1 MQNQPIKPFLIVK
14 SPMSD
19 SKTLFLL
26 DAYALIYR
34 SYYAFINNP
43 RITTTGINTSA
54 TFGFCNFLIE
64 LLELEKPTHIA
75 VVFDPEGPTFRHEM
89 YAPYKAQRPPMPEDL
104 RKSVPYIKKII
115 AGLGIPCI
123 DAPGYE
129 ADDFIGTLAKKAE
142 KEGYTVY
149 MITPDKDYAQLVSEK
164 IFMYKPGRSGNK
176 SEVWGI
182 PEVLDHFGIERV
194 DQVIDILGL
203 MGDAADNVPGCSG
216 IGPKSAAALV
226 YKYGSIDGIYA
237 HIDEL
242 KGKQRQN
249 LLECQPTVHLSRTL
263 VTICTEVPTGL
274 TPEDLVKKHIDV
286 NVLEPLFR
294 ELELFS
300 LVRRVLN
307 TDVEED
313 TSEKITDIQVNYS
326 DRSKD
331 LPSLIRQLQEAD
343 IYALHSVFTTGT
355 LYNSWPSELCFC
367 TRQHEVQYLRLP
379 ASPVE
384 ALEII
389 RSFKPLLE
397 DENKTLISADVKNDI
412 IWLKRAGIHLKNDI
426 FDITVAHYV
435 LHPDMSHDLSRIALE
450 YLNYRLAGTQKEEQ
464 QQLTLRLFEEE
475 TTDDKDFAE
484 KTDVI
489 FQLREKLC
497 ADLQQT
503 GLLAL
508 YNNIEMPLVFVLA
521 DMEYEGV
528 SIDCDE
534 LKRISEELKK
544 RSEAIEKE
552 IFEMAGQEFNISSPK
567 QLGEILFDKLKIDT
581 NHKKTKSGQYSTS
594 EQVLVKL
601 EDEHPIINKILDY
614 RGLKKLLSTY
624 AEALPTF
631 IDPGTGKIHTHFNQ
645 AEAATGRLSSL
656 NPNLQNIPIRTEEGR
671 KIRKAFVTGEKDF
684 TFFSADY
691 SQVELR
697 LMAHLSQDPELI
709 GAFRHDIDVHTAT
722 ASKIYHVPL
731 EEVTPEM
738 RRRAKT
744 ANFGIIYGI
753 SAWGLAERL
762 HISRKE
768 GKELIEGYFA
778 LYPGVKKYMEESVEK
793 ARKKAYVETIM
804 GRRRYLRDINSRNAV
819 VRGMAERNAI
829 NAPIQGSAADII
841 KMAMICIHRRIRE
854 EALRSRMILQ
864 VHDELNFKCYE
875 PEREILYKIVTDCME
890 NVVKLSVPL
899 TVGTGFGNN
908 WYEAH

>member
-1 MQNQPIKPFLIVK
+1 
-14 SPMSD
+14 MSET
-19 SKTLFLL
+19 KTLYLL

-34 SYYAFINNP
+34 AYYAFINNP

-54 TFGFCNFLIE
+54 TFGFCNFLLE
-64 LLELEKPTHIA
+64 LLEEEKPTHIA
-75 VVFDPEGPTFRHEM
+75 VVFDPDGPTFRHEM
-89 YAPYKAQRPPMPEDL
+89 FTAYKAQRPPMPEDL
-104 RKSVPYIKKII
+104 RKSIPYIKEII

-123 DAPGYE
+123 SVPGYE
-129 ADDFIGTLAKKAE
+129 ADDVVGTLAKRAE
-142 KEGYTVY
+142 KEGFTVY

-203 MGDAADNVPGCSG
+203 MGDTADNVPGCAG
-216 IGPKSAAALV
+216 IGPKSAATLV
-226 YKYGSIDGIYA
+226 YKYGDINGIYE

-249 LLECQPTVHLSRTL
+249 LVECQPVVELSRTL
-263 VTICTEVPTGL
+263 VTICTEVPTDITIAEL
-274 TPEDLVKKHIDV
+274 EKQHADNSK
-286 NVLEPLFR
+286 LEPIFR

-300 LVRRVLN
+300 LIKRVLD
-307 TDVEED
+307 TDAEPQAAQLADVKVEYTD
-313 TSEKITDIQVNYS
+313 YTGRIAGLVEKLEGAE
-326 DRSKD
+326 RF
-331 LPSLIRQLQEAD
+331 AF
-343 IYALHSVFTTGT
+343 YAVFESGT
-355 LYNSWPSELCFC
+355 LYNAFPSHICFSVR
-367 TRQHEVQYLRLP
+367 THEVDYVHLAAQEG
-379 ASPVE
+379 AAE
-384 ALEII
+384 ALQA
-389 RSFKPLLE
+389 FKPLFE
-397 DENKTLISADVKNDI
+397 DAGKLFISPDVKNDI
-412 IWLKRAGIHLKNDI
+412 IWLKRAGIELKNKI
-426 FDITVAHYV
+426 FDVKIAHYV
-435 LHPDMSHDLSRIALE
+435 LQPDMSHELGRIALE
-450 YLNYRLAGTQKEEQ
+450 YLNYKLSEGKQAN
-464 QQLTLRLFEEE
+464 QQLTLQFDEEAGE
-475 TTDDKDFAE
+475 DNSYME

-489 FQLREKLC
+489 FQLQEKLQ
-497 ADLQQT
+497 ADLEKND
-503 GLLAL
+503 LLRL
-508 YNNIEMPLVFVLA
+508 YHDIEMPLVFVLA

-528 SIDCDE
+528 SIDTEE
-534 LKRISEELKK
+534 LKRIADELRE
-544 RSEAIEKE
+544 RSDALEQE
-552 IFEMAGQEFNISSPK
+552 IYALAGETFNISSPK
-567 QLGEILFDKLKIDT
+567 QLGEVLFEKLNIDH

-601 EDEHPIINKILDY
+601 EDEHPIIPKILDY

-671 KIRKAFVTGEKDF
+671 KIRKAFVPGDPDYV
-684 TFFSADY
+684 FFSADY

-709 GAFRHDIDVHTAT
+709 NAFNHEMDIHAAT
-722 ASKIYHVPL
+722 AAKIYHVPL

-762 HISRKE
+762 RISRKE
-768 GKELIEGYFA
+768 GKELIDGYFR
-778 LYPGVKKYMEESVEK
+778 LYPNVKKYMEDSIEA
-793 ARKKAYVETIM
+793 ARKKEYVETIM

-841 KMAMICIHRRIRE
+841 KMAMILIHKRMKE
-854 EALRSRMILQ
+854 EGLQSKMILQ
-864 VHDELNFKCYE
+864 VHDELNFKCHKSEQY
-875 PEREILYKIVTDCME
+875 LLKSLVTNCME
-890 NVVKLSVPL
+890 HVVKLSVPL
-899 TVGTGFGNN
+899 TVSTGFGEN
-908 WYEAH
+908 WFEAH

>member
-1 MQNQPIKPFLIVK
+1 
-14 SPMSD
+14 MSD
-19 SKTLFLL
+19 FKTLFLL

-89 YAPYKAQRPPMPEDL
+89 YEPYKAQRPPMPEDL
-104 RKSVPYIKKII
+104 RKSIPYIKKII
-115 AGLGIPCI
+115 AGLGISCI
-123 DAPGYE
+123 EAPGYE

-149 MITPDKDYAQLVSEK
+149 MITPDKDYTQLVSEK
-164 IFMYKPGRSGNK
+164 VFMYKPGRSGNK

-203 MGDAADNVPGCSG
+203 MGDTADNVPGCSG
-216 IGPKSAAALV
+216 IGPKSAASLV
-226 YKYGSIDGIYA
+226 YKYGDIDGIYA

-263 VTICTEVPTGL
+263 VTICTEVPTDIV
-274 TPEDLVKKHIDV
+274 PQDLIKKHLDV
-286 NVLEPLFR
+286 KILEPIFK

-300 LVRRVLN
+300 LTKRVLN
-307 TDVEED
+307 TEIEED
-313 TSEKITDIQVNYS
+313 TSEQLSDMKVSYT

-331 LPSLIRQLQEAD
+331 IGGLLDELKQAD
-343 IYALHSVFTTGT
+343 LFAMHAVFKTGT
-355 LYNSWPSELCFC
+355 LYTSWPSHLCFC
-367 TRQHEVQYLRLP
+367 FRLHEVSCISLSSKP
-379 ASPVE
+379 EE
-384 ALEII
+384 ALHTILQ
-389 RSFKPLLE
+389 FKELFE
-397 DENKTLISADVKNDI
+397 DESKTLISSDTKNDI
-412 IWLKRAGIHLKNDI
+412 IWLKRAGILVRNDI
-426 FDITVAHYV
+426 FDIKIAHYV

-450 YLNYRLAGTQKEEQ
+450 YLNYKLSGNKSKEEQ
-464 QQLTLRLFEEE
+464 QLTLQFDE
-475 TTDDKDFAE
+475 DVAE
-484 KTDVI
+484 DNDYTEKADVI
-489 FQLREKLC
+489 FQLRDKLC
-497 ADLQQT
+497 QDLQQT

-508 YNNIEMPLVFVLA
+508 FNEIEMPLVFVLA
-521 DMEYEGV
+521 NMEYEGV

-534 LKRISEELKK
+534 LNNISSELNERIRL
-544 RSEAIEKE
+544 IEKE
-552 IFEMAGQEFNISSPK
+552 IFDLAGQEFNISSPK
-567 QLGEILFDKLKIDT
+567 QLGEILFDKLKIDS

-601 EDEHPIINKILDY
+601 EDEHPIVTKILDY
-614 RGLKKLLSTY
+614 RGLKKLVTTY
-624 AEALPTF
+624 TEVLPTF
-631 IDPGTGKIHTHFNQ
+631 IDPETGKIHTHFNQ

-671 KIRKAFVTGEKDF
+671 KIRKAFITGDKDYI
-684 TFFSADY
+684 FFSADY

-697 LMAHLSQDPELI
+697 LMAHLSQDKELI
-709 GAFRHDIDVHTAT
+709 NAFNHGIDIHTAT

-731 EEVTPEM
+731 EEVTGEM

-768 GKELIEGYFA
+768 GKELIDGYFK

-793 ARKKAYVETIM
+793 ARKKEYVETIM

-841 KMAMICIHRRIRE
+841 KMAMICIHKRIQE
-854 EALRSRMILQ
+854 EGLLSRMIIQ
-864 VHDELNFKCYE
+864 VHDELNFKCHKSEQY
-875 PEREILYKIVTDCME
+875 LLKSLVTNCME
-890 NVVKLSVPL
+890 HVVKLSVPL
-899 TVGTGFGNN
+899 TVSTGFGEN
-908 WYEAH
+908 WFEAH

>member
-1 MQNQPIKPFLIVK
+1 
-14 SPMSD
+14 MSD
-19 SKTLFLL
+19 PKTLFLL

-54 TFGFCNFLIE
+54 TFGFCNFLLE

-104 RKSVPYIKKII
+104 RKSVPYIKNII
-115 AGLGIPCI
+115 AGLGISCV

-149 MITPDKDYAQLVSEK
+149 MITPDKDYAQLVSDK

-194 DQVIDILGL
+194 EQVIDILGL

-216 IGPKSAAALV
+216 IGPKSAASLV
-226 YKYGSIDGIYA
+226 YKYGDIDGIYA

-249 LLECQPTVHLSRTL
+249 LLDCQPTVHLSRTL
-263 VTICTEVPTGL
+263 VTICTEVPTNI
-274 TPEDLVKKHIDV
+274 TPEDLKKKHIDV
-286 NVLEPLFR
+286 KILEPIFK

-300 LVRRVLN
+300 LTRRILN
-307 TDVEED
+307 TEEKED
-313 TSEKITDIQVNYS
+313 TSEKLSDIKVNYR
-326 DRSKD
+326 DRTQDIPALLND
-331 LPSLIRQLQEAD
+331 LEETDLF
-343 IYALHSVFTTGT
+343 ALYVVFKTGT
-355 LYNSWPSELCFC
+355 LYNSWPTILCFS
-367 TRQHEVQYLRLP
+367 TGLHEVSYVNLATDPCQ
-379 ASPVE
+379 
-384 ALEII
+384 ALETLIQ
-389 RSFKPLLE
+389 FKPIFE
-397 DENKTLISADVKNDI
+397 NGNKTLISVDVKDDI
-412 IWLKRAGIHLKNDI
+412 IWLKRAGIELKNDI
-426 FDITVAHYV
+426 FDIKIAHYV
-435 LHPDMSHDLSRIALE
+435 LHPDMSHDLSRISLE
-450 YLNYRLAGTQKEEQ
+450 YLNYKLSGTKKED
-464 QQLTLRLFEEE
+464 QQLTLQFDEEVAE
-475 TTDDKDFAE
+475 DNDFTE

-497 ADLQQT
+497 ENLRQT
-503 GLLAL
+503 GLLTL
-508 YNNIEMPLVFVLA
+508 YDDIEMPLVFVLA

-534 LKRISEELKK
+534 LQKISDELKT
-544 RSEAIEKE
+544 RITVIEKKIYE
-552 IFEMAGQEFNISSPK
+552 LAGEEFNISSPK
-567 QLGEILFDKLKIDT
+567 QLGEILFDRLKIDS

-594 EQVLVKL
+594 EQVLAKL
-601 EDEHPIINKILDY
+601 EDEHPIIVQILDY
-614 RGLKKLLSTY
+614 RGLKKLLTTY

-631 IDPGTGKIHTHFNQ
+631 IDPATHKIHTHFNQ

-671 KIRKAFVTGEKDF
+671 KIRKAFVTGDKDYL
-684 TFFSADY
+684 FFSADY

-697 LMAHLSQDPELI
+697 LMAHLSQDQELI
-709 GAFRHDIDVHTAT
+709 NAFNHGIDVHTAT

-731 EEVTPEM
+731 EDVTTEM

-768 GKELIEGYFA
+768 GKELIDGYFE
-778 LYPGVKKYMEESVEK
+778 LYHGVKKYMEESVEK
-793 ARKKAYVETIM
+793 ARKKEYVETIM

-841 KMAMICIHRRIRE
+841 KMAMICINKRIRE
-854 EALRSRMILQ
+854 EGLMSRMIIQ
-864 VHDELNFKCYE
+864 VHDELNFKCHKSEQY
-875 PEREILYKIVTDCME
+875 LLKSLVTNCME
-890 NVVKLSVPL
+890 HIVKLSVPL
-899 TVGTGFGNN
+899 TVSTGFGDN

>member
-1 MQNQPIKPFLIVK
+1 MP
-14 SPMSD
+14 D

-54 TFGFCNFLIE
+54 TFGFCNFLVE

-75 VVFDPEGPTFRHEM
+75 VVFDPAGPTFRHEM

-104 RKSVPYIKKII
+104 RKSVPYIKNII
-115 AGLGIPCI
+115 EGLGISCI

-129 ADDFIGTLAKKAE
+129 ADDLIGTLAKKAE

-164 IFMYKPGRSGNK
+164 VFMYKPGRSGNK

-182 PEVLDHFGIERV
+182 AEVLDHFGIERV
-194 DQVIDILGL
+194 DQVVDILGL
-203 MGDAADNVPGCSG
+203 MGDTADNVPGCSG
-216 IGPKSAAALV
+216 IGPKSAASLV
-226 YKYGSIDGIYA
+226 YKYGDIDGIYA

-249 LLECQPTVHLSRTL
+249 LLDCQPTVQLSRTL
-263 VTICTEVPTGL
+263 VTICTEVPTDIVPDNL
-274 TPEDLVKKHIDV
+274 EKRPLDVK
-286 NVLEPLFR
+286 VLEPIFK

-307 TDVEED
+307 TESEED
-313 TSEKITDIQVNYS
+313 AATELPDIKVIYT
-326 DRSKD
+326 DRSQDIPTLIKELKD
-331 LPSLIRQLQEAD
+331 SDLFALYTELQTDSLYE
-343 IYALHSVFTTGT
+343 
-355 LYNSWPSELCFC
+355 SWPSRLCFG
-367 TRQHEVQYLRLP
+367 TKLHEVNYICLP
-379 ASPVE
+379 ELPE
-384 ALEII
+384 KALEILLQ
-389 RSFKPLLE
+389 FKPVFE
-397 DENKTLISADVKNDI
+397 DSSKTLISENVKNNI
-412 IWLKRAGIHLKNDI
+412 IWLKRAGIAVRNTI
-426 FDITVAHYV
+426 FDVKIAHYV
-435 LHPDMSHDLSRIALE
+435 LHPDMSHDLNRIALE
-450 YLNYRLAGTQKEEQ
+450 YLNYKLAGNKVKEEQ
-464 QQLTLRLFEEE
+464 QLSLQFDEELPE
-475 TTDDKDFAE
+475 ENDFAE
-484 KTDVI
+484 NTNII
-489 FQLREKLC
+489 FQLYEKLR
-497 ADLQQT
+497 DELQQT
-503 GLLAL
+503 GLLTL

-534 LKRISEELKK
+534 LKNITQEFNGKIYV
-544 RSEAIEKE
+544 IEKE
-552 IFEMAGQEFNISSPK
+552 IYDLYGQVFNIISPK
-567 QLGEILFDKLKIDT
+567 QLGEILFDKLKIDST
-581 NHKKTKSGQYSTS
+581 HKKTKSGQYSTS
-594 EQVLVKL
+594 EQVLAKL
-601 EDEHPIINKILDY
+601 EEEHPIITKILDY
-614 RGLKKLLSTY
+614 RGLKKLVSTY
-624 AEALPTF
+624 TETLPTF
-631 IDPGTGKIHTHFNQ
+631 RDRGTGKIHTHFNQ

-671 KIRKAFVTGEKDF
+671 KIRKAFVTGDKDYL
-684 TFFSADY
+684 FFSADY

-697 LMAHLSQDPELI
+697 LMAHLSQDKELI
-709 GAFRHDIDVHTAT
+709 NAFNHGIDVHTAT

-731 EEVTPEM
+731 EEVTSEM

-768 GKELIEGYFA
+768 GKELIDGYFK
-778 LYPGVKKYMEESVEK
+778 LYPDVKKYMEESVEK
-793 ARKKAYVETIM
+793 ARKKEYVETIM

-819 VRGMAERNAI
+819 IRGMAERNAI

-841 KMAMICIHRRIRE
+841 KMAMICINKRIRE
-854 EALRSRMILQ
+854 EGLLSRMIIQ
-864 VHDELNFKCYE
+864 VHDELNFKCHKSE
-875 PEREILYKIVTDCME
+875 QHLLQSLVTNCME
-890 NVVKLSVPL
+890 QVVKLSVPL
-899 TVGTGFGNN
+899 TVSTGFGEN

>member
-1 MQNQPIKPFLIVK
+1 
-14 SPMSD
+14 MSD

-89 YAPYKAQRPPMPEDL
+89 YPAYKAQRPPMPEDL
-104 RKSVPYIKKII
+104 KKSVPYIKKII
-115 AGLGIPCI
+115 VGLGIPCI

-164 IFMYKPGRSGNK
+164 VFMYKPGRSGNK

-194 DQVIDILGL
+194 EQVVDILGL
-203 MGDAADNVPGCSG
+203 MGDSADNVPGCSG

-226 YKYGSIDGIYA
+226 YKYGDIDGIYA

-249 LLECQPTVHLSRTL
+249 LLDCQPTVHLSRTL
-263 VTICTEVPTGL
+263 VTICTEVPTDII
-274 TPEDLVKKHIDV
+274 PEALEKKHIDV
-286 NVLEPLFR
+286 KVLDPIFK

-300 LVRRVLN
+300 LTRRVLN
-307 TDVEED
+307 TDTEED
-313 TSEKITDIQVNYS
+313 TSEKLSDITVNYR
-326 DRSKD
+326 DRSQEVA
-331 LPSLIRQLQEAD
+331 SLLQELEESD
-343 IYALHSVFTTGT
+343 IFALYVVYQSGS
-355 LYNSWPSELCFC
+355 LYDSWPSCLCFC
-367 TRQHEVQYLRLP
+367 TQLHCVNYINLP
-379 ASPVE
+379 QAKEE
-384 ALEII
+384 AQKLIV
-389 RSFKPLLE
+389 RFKPILE
-397 DENKTLISADVKNDI
+397 NEQKTLISADVKNDI
-412 IWLKRAGIHLKNDI
+412 IWLKRAGIELKNEI
-426 FDITVAHYV
+426 FDIKIAHYV
-435 LHPDMSHDLSRIALE
+435 LHPDMSHDLNRVALE
-450 YLNYRLAGTQKEEQ
+450 YLNYKLAGIKKEEQ
-464 QQLTLRLFEEE
+464 QLTLQFDEEVPG
-475 TTDDKDFAE
+475 DKDYAE

-503 GLLAL
+503 GLLTL
-508 YNNIEMPLVFVLA
+508 YNEIEMPLVFVLA
-521 DMEYEGV
+521 AMEYEGV
-528 SIDCDE
+528 SIDCKELQNISTE
-534 LKRISEELKK
+534 LKERLEV
-544 RSEAIEKE
+544 IEKNIYE
-552 IFEMAGQEFNISSPK
+552 LAGQTFNISSPK
-567 QLGEILFDKLKIDT
+567 QLGDILFDQLKIDS

-601 EDEHPIINKILDY
+601 EDEHPIITQILEY
-614 RGLKKLLSTY
+614 RGLKKLLTTY

-671 KIRKAFVTGEKDF
+671 KIRKAFVTGEEDYL
-684 TFFSADY
+684 FFSADY

-697 LMAHLSQDPELI
+697 LMAHLSQDQELI
-709 GAFRHDIDVHTAT
+709 NAFIHDQDIHSAT

-731 EEVTPEM
+731 EEVTSEM

-762 HISRKE
+762 RISRKE
-768 GKELIEGYFA
+768 GKELIDGYFE

-793 ARKKAYVETIM
+793 ARKKLYVETIM

-819 VRGMAERNAI
+819 VRGMAERNAV

-841 KMAMICIHRRIRE
+841 KMAMICIQKKIQE
-854 EALRSRMILQ
+854 EGLLSRMIIQ
-864 VHDELNFKCYE
+864 VHDELNFKCHKSEQY
-875 PEREILYKIVTDCME
+875 LLKTLVTNCME
-890 NVVKLSVPL
+890 HVVKLTVPL
-899 TVGTGFGNN
+899 TVSTGFGKN

>member
-1 MQNQPIKPFLIVK
+1 
-14 SPMSD
+14 MSD
-19 SKTLFLL
+19 PKTLFLL

-89 YAPYKAQRPPMPEDL
+89 YEPYKAQRPPMPEDL

-115 AGLGIPCI
+115 VGMGIPCI

-129 ADDFIGTLAKKAE
+129 ADDLIGTLAKKAE

-164 IFMYKPGRSGNK
+164 VFMYKPGRSGNK

-194 DQVIDILGL
+194 EQVIDILGL

-216 IGPKSAAALV
+216 IGPKSAASLV
-226 YKYGSIDGIYA
+226 YKYGDIDGIYA

-263 VTICTEVPTGL
+263 VTICTEVPTDIIPDNL
-274 TPEDLVKKHIDV
+274 EKKHLDV
-286 NVLEPLFR
+286 KILEPIFK

-307 TDVEED
+307 TEAEED
-313 TSEKITDIQVNYS
+313 TSTELADMKVIYT
-326 DRSKD
+326 DRSQD
-331 LPSLIRQLQEAD
+331 IPALVRELEDAD
-343 IYALHSVFTTGT
+343 QFALHVVFKSGT
-355 LYNSWPSELCFC
+355 LYESWPSHLCFSVKL
-367 TRQHEVQYLRLP
+367 HEVNYVCLP
-379 ASPVE
+379 AAPE
-384 ALEII
+384 KALDVILQ
-389 RSFKPLLE
+389 FKPVLE

-412 IWLKRAGIHLKNDI
+412 IWLKRAGITIRNDI
-426 FDITVAHYV
+426 FDIKIAHYV
-435 LHPDMSHDLSRIALE
+435 LHPDMSHDLNRIALE
-450 YLNYRLAGTQKEEQ
+450 YLNYKLAGNKSKEEQ
-464 QQLTLRLFEEE
+464 QLSLQFDEEATE
-475 TTDDKDFAE
+475 ENDFTE
-484 KTDVI
+484 NTDVI

-497 ADLQQT
+497 DDLQRT

-534 LKRISEELKK
+534 LKAISKELNERIHI
-544 RSEAIEKE
+544 IEKE
-552 IFEMAGQEFNISSPK
+552 IFDMAGQEFNISSPK
-567 QLGEILFDKLKIDT
+567 QLGEILFDKLKIDS

-601 EDEHPIINKILDY
+601 EEEHPIITKILDY
-614 RGLKKLLSTY
+614 RGLKKLVTTY
-624 AEALPTF
+624 TEALPTF

-671 KIRKAFVTGEKDF
+671 KIRKAFVTGDEDYV
-684 TFFSADY
+684 FFSADY

-697 LMAHLSQDPELI
+697 LMAHLSQDKELI
-709 GAFRHDIDVHTAT
+709 NAFNHGIDIHTAT

-731 EEVTPEM
+731 EEVTDEM

-768 GKELIEGYFA
+768 GKELIEGYFE
-778 LYPGVKKYMEESVEK
+778 LYPGVRKYMEESVEK
-793 ARKKAYVETIM
+793 ARKKEYVETIM

-841 KMAMICIHRRIRE
+841 KMAMICIHKRIQE
-854 EALRSRMILQ
+854 EGLMSRMIIQ
-864 VHDELNFKCYE
+864 VHDELNFKCHKSEQY
-875 PEREILYKIVTDCME
+875 LLKSLVTNCME
-890 NVVKLSVPL
+890 HVVKLAVPL
-899 TVGTGFGNN
+899 TISAGFGEN

>member
-1 MQNQPIKPFLIVK
+1 
-14 SPMSD
+14 MSD
-19 SKTLFLL
+19 PKTLFLL

-75 VVFDPEGPTFRHEM
+75 VIFDPEGPTFRHEM
-89 YAPYKAQRPPMPEDL
+89 YTPYKAQRPPMPEDL
-104 RKSVPYIKKII
+104 RKSIPYIKKII
-115 AGLGIPCI
+115 AGLGISCL

-129 ADDFIGTLAKKAE
+129 ADDFIGTLAKRAE

-164 IFMYKPGRSGNK
+164 VFMYKPGRSGNK

-203 MGDAADNVPGCSG
+203 MGDTADNIPGCSG
-216 IGPKSAAALV
+216 IGPKSAATLV
-226 YKYGSIDGIYA
+226 YKYGDIDGIYA

-249 LLECQPTVHLSRTL
+249 LLDCQPTVHLSRTL
-263 VTICTEVPTGL
+263 VTICTEVPTDI
-274 TPEDLVKKHIDV
+274 TPEDLEKKHIDV
-286 NVLEPLFR
+286 KILDPIFK

-300 LVRRVLN
+300 LVKRVLN
-307 TDVEED
+307 TDIEED
-313 TSEKITDIQVNYS
+313 TSEKLSDIKVSYTDHSQ
-326 DRSKD
+326 D
-331 LPSLIRQLQEAD
+331 PASLLQKLEEAD
-343 IYALHSVFTTGT
+343 LYALYVVFKNGT
-355 LYNSWPSELCFC
+355 LYNSWPTHLCFS
-367 TRQHEVQYLRLP
+367 TKLHEVSYINLP
-379 ASPVE
+379 NDKNK

-389 RSFKPLLE
+389 LQFQAIF
-397 DENKTLISADVKNDI
+397 ENKNKILISADVKNDI
-412 IWLKRAGIHLKNDI
+412 IWLKRAGIKLKNDI
-426 FDITVAHYV
+426 FDIKIAHYV
-435 LHPDMSHDLSRIALE
+435 LHPDISHDLGRVALE
-450 YLNYRLAGTQKEEQ
+450 YLNYKLSGSKKED
-464 QQLTLRLFEEE
+464 QQLTLQFDEEAGTE
-475 TTDDKDFAE
+475 DNDFAE

-489 FQLREKLC
+489 FQLHEKLC
-497 ADLQQT
+497 DDLQQT

-528 SIDCDE
+528 SIDCNELQSISSE
-534 LKRISEELKK
+534 LKERIDI
-544 RSEAIEKE
+544 IEKE
-552 IFEMAGQEFNISSPK
+552 IYELAHQEFNISSPK
-567 QLGEILFDKLKIDT
+567 QLGEVLFDKLKIDS

-614 RGLKKLLSTY
+614 RGLKKLLTTY
-624 AEALPTF
+624 AEALPSF

-671 KIRKAFVTGEKDF
+671 KIRKAFVTGNDDYL
-684 TFFSADY
+684 FFSADY

-697 LMAHLSQDPELI
+697 LMAHLSQDKELI
-709 GAFRHDIDVHTAT
+709 HAFNHGIDVHTAT
-722 ASKIYHVPL
+722 ASKIYHVTL

-768 GKELIEGYFA
+768 GKELIDGYFD

-793 ARKKAYVETIM
+793 ARKKEFVETIM

-841 KMAMICIHRRIRE
+841 KMAMICIQKRIQE
-854 EALRSRMILQ
+854 EGLMSRMIIQ
-864 VHDELNFKCYE
+864 VHDELNFKCHKSEQY
-875 PEREILYKIVTDCME
+875 LLKSLVTNCME
-890 NVVKLSVPL
+890 HVIKLSVPL
-899 TVGTGFGNN
+899 TVSTGFGNN